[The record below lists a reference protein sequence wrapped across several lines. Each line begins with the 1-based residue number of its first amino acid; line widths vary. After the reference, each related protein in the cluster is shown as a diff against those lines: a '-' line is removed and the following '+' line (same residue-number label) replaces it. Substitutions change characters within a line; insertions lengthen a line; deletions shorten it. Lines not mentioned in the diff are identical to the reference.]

1 MELRNKQAI
10 IVSDKMD
17 FELKLIIRD
26 KEEETVYTYERKN
39 PTTGYY
45 DPKHICTE

>member
-26 KEEETVYTYERKN
+26 KEEETVYTY
-39 PTTGYY
+39 
-45 DPKHICTE
+45 